1 MRKNYYLIQEE
12 SNDSN
17 LHQQVVRGR
26 KEAIKECKLHWE
38 HLTKKEQKGVEL
50 NVIKLN
56 VNKDAKDISEE
67 IERAIEETFDYG
79 YTPIYTIGEFNG

>member
-17 LHQQVVRGR
+17 LHQQVVQGR
-26 KEAIKECKLHWE
+26 TEAIKECKLHWE

-50 NVIKLN
+50 HVIKLN
-56 VNKDAKDISEE
+56 VNKDADDLDEE
-67 IERAIEETFDYG
+67 IDRAIDEAFEG
-79 YTPIYTIGEFNG
+79 YDPIYTIGNRE